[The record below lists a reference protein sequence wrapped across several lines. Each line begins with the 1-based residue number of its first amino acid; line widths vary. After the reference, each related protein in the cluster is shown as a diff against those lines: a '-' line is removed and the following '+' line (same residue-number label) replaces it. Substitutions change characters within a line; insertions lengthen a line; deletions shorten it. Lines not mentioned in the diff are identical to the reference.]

1 MTETMGST
9 AGGTPTN
16 DSSTRDVAKD
26 EAKGVAQDAVQS
38 GKQTAETAK
47 AQAGEVAGEAMSQAR
62 TLVTEA
68 RQQLTSQGSAQQEK
82 AASGLHSL
90 ADELTG
96 MVNGEGSQNGLAA
109 ELATQASERIR
120 GVASWLESR
129 EPADLLAEVRR
140 FARQRPGVF
149 LLSAAT
155 AGFIGGRLTRS
166 IAAESSDSGP
176 SYPGGQS
183 YAGGQYATTGVATG
197 YPAPTTLTQDPYDT
211 ATVVDVPPVSPNAS
225 GYSTPPASPGTQG
238 TAGTFGNED
247 RI

>member
-16 DSSTRDVAKD
+16 DGSTRDVAKD
-26 EAKGVAQDAVQS
+26 EAKGVAQDAVQG

-47 AQAGEVAGEAMSQAR
+47 EQAGEVAGEAMSQAR
-62 TLVTEA
+62 MLVTDA

-129 EPADLLAEVRR
+129 EPADLLDEARR

-149 LLSAAT
+149 LLSAA
-155 AGFIGGRLTRS
+155 AIGFVGGRMTRG
-166 IAAESSDSGP
+166 IAAESGDSGP
-176 SYPGGQS
+176 SYS
-183 YAGGQYATTGVATG
+183 GGQYASTGVATG
-197 YPAPTTLTQDPYDT
+197 YPAPTTLTEDPYDT
-211 ATVVDVPPVSPNAS
+211 PTAVDVPPVSPNAS
-225 GYSTPPASPGTQG
+225 GYSTPPMSTGTPGT
-238 TAGTFGNED
+238 TTGTFADDG

>member
-16 DSSTRDVAKD
+16 DASTRDVAKD

-47 AQAGEVAGEAMSQAR
+47 EQAGEVAGEAMSQAR

-96 MVNGEGSQNGLAA
+96 MVNGQGSQNGLAA
-109 ELATQASERIR
+109 ELATQASDRIR

-129 EPADLLAEVRR
+129 EPADLLTEVRR

-149 LLSAAT
+149 LLSAA
-155 AGFIGGRLTRS
+155 AIGFVGGRMTRS

-176 SYPGGQS
+176 S

-197 YPAPTTLTQDPYDT
+197 YPAPTTLTEDPYDIPT
-211 ATVVDVPPVSPNAS
+211 AVDVPPVSPNAS
-225 GYSTPPASPGTQG
+225 GYSTPPMSTGTQG
-238 TAGTFGNED
+238 TAGTFAGED

>member
-16 DSSTRDVAKD
+16 DASTRDVAKD
-26 EAKGVAQDAVQS
+26 EAKGVAQDAVQG

-47 AQAGEVAGEAMSQAR
+47 EQAGEVAGEAMSQAR

-96 MVNGEGSQNGLAA
+96 MVNGEGSQSGLAA
-109 ELATQASERIR
+109 ELATQASDRIR

-129 EPADLLAEVRR
+129 EPADLLTDVRR

-149 LLSAAT
+149 LLSAA
-155 AGFIGGRLTRS
+155 AIGFLGGRMTRS

-176 SYPGGQS
+176 SYG
-183 YAGGQYATTGVATG
+183 GGQYATTGVATG
-197 YPAPTTLTQDPYDT
+197 YPAPTTLTEDPYDT
-211 ATVVDVPPVSPNAS
+211 PTAVDVPPVSPNAS
-225 GYSTPPASPGTQG
+225 GYSTPPMSTGTQG
-238 TAGTFGNED
+238 AAGTFAGED

>member
-16 DSSTRDVAKD
+16 DASTRDVAKD

-47 AQAGEVAGEAMSQAR
+47 EQAGEVAGEAMSQAR

-96 MVNGEGSQNGLAA
+96 MVNGEGSQSGLAA

-129 EPADLLAEVRR
+129 EPADLLTDVRR

-149 LLSAAT
+149 LLSAA
-155 AGFIGGRLTRS
+155 AIGFVGGRMTRS
-166 IAAESSDSGP
+166 IAAESNDSGP
-176 SYPGGQS
+176 SYG
-183 YAGGQYATTGVATG
+183 GGQYATTGVATG
-197 YPAPTTLTQDPYDT
+197 YPAPTTLTEDPYDT
-211 ATVVDVPPVSPNAS
+211 PTAVDVPPVSPNAS
-225 GYSTPPASPGTQG
+225 GYSTPPMSTGAQGTQG
-238 TAGTFGNED
+238 TGGTFAGED